1 MNKSR
6 GLAGDMEVIT
16 IRRRSSQEGRS
27 DIWKKFRTPLFP
39 MGFRIGSS
47 QDADEALKAVADE
60 VENRKTEHENRKKV
74 QSENEK

>member
-1 MNKSR
+1 
-6 GLAGDMEVIT
+6 
-16 IRRRSSQEGRS
+16 
-27 DIWKKFRTPLFP
+27 